1 MSAPPPAAPPEA
13 TAATVPGPALIIPR
27 APRAARLKD
36 LAFKGGMLACL
47 GIALITLAAVLI
59 QVFTKGV
66 GQLSLSFVTDLGSS
80 FPDQAGIGSAL
91 VGTLWVMAVCIVFI
105 VPVGVASAVYLEE
118 YADRSR
124 WYNRFIEVNIQN
136 LAAVPSI
143 VYGIL
148 GLAFLVRGPLSLG
161 HVVAAAGLT
170 LALLVLPVVV
180 IAGREAIR
188 AVPPSIR
195 EGSMALG
202 ATKWQTIW
210 KQVLPAS
217 VPGFATGVI
226 LAVSRA
232 IGEAAPLIVVGGA
245 VYLTFYPSGLGSDF
259 TVLPLQIFNWISQPQ
274 EEFKALAAA
283 GMIVLLA
290 VLLVLNAAAI
300 WLRNKYEK
308 KW

>member
-1 MSAPPPAAPPEA
+1 LL
-13 TAATVPGPALIIPR
+13 G
-27 APRAARLKD
+27 
-36 LAFKGGMLACL
+36 CL
-47 GIALITLAAVLI
+47 GIALLTLAAVLI
-59 QVFTKGV
+59 QIFTKGV
-66 GQLSLSFVTDLGSS
+66 GSLDLAFITDLGSS

-91 VGTLWVMAVCIVFI
+91 VGTLWVMAVCIAFI

-118 YADRSR
+118 YADRNR

-161 HVVAAAGLT
+161 HVVLAAGLT
-170 LALLVLPVVV
+170 LGLLVLPVVI

-195 EGSMALG
+195 EGSLALG

-210 KQVLPAS
+210 RQVLPAS

-232 IGEAAPLIVVGGA
+232 IGEAAPLIVLGGA
-245 VYLTFYPSGLGSDF
+245 VYLSFYPSGLGSDF

-274 EEFKALAAA
+274 EEFKDLAAA

-290 VLLVLNAAAI
+290 ILLVLNGVAI
-300 WLRNKYEK
+300 WLRNKFEK

>member
-1 MSAPPPAAPPEA
+1 VSAPPPPAASD
-13 TAATVPGPALIIPR
+13 TAAASPGPAVAIPR
-27 APRAARLKD
+27 APRGARIRE
-36 LAFKGGMLACL
+36 LAFRGGLLACL
-47 GIALITLAAVLI
+47 GVALLTLAAVLI
-59 QVFTKGV
+59 QIFTRGV
-66 GQLSLSFVTDLGSS
+66 GSLDLNFITDLGSS

-91 VGTLWVMAVCIVFI
+91 VGTLWVMAVCIAFI

-118 YADRSR
+118 YADRGR

-161 HVVAAAGLT
+161 HVVLAAGLT
-170 LALLVLPVVV
+170 LGLLVLPVVI

-195 EGSMALG
+195 EGSLALG

-245 VYLTFYPSGLGSDF
+245 IYLSFYPSGLGSDF

-274 EEFKALAAA
+274 EEFKDLAAA

-290 VLLVLNAAAI
+290 ILLLLNGAAI
-300 WLRNKYEK
+300 WLRNKFEK

>member
-1 MSAPPPAAPPEA
+1 M
-13 TAATVPGPALIIPR
+13 T
-27 APRAARLKD
+27 
-36 LAFKGGMLACL
+36 FKGGMLACL
-47 GIALITLAAVLI
+47 GIALVTLAAVLI
-59 QVFTKGV
+59 QVFGKGI
-66 GQLSLSFVTDLGSS
+66 GQLDLEFVTSLGSS
-80 FPDQAGIGSAL
+80 LPDQAGIGSAL
-91 VGTLWVMAVCIVFI
+91 VGTLWVMAVCIAFI
-105 VPVGVASAVYLEE
+105 VPVGVASAIYLEE
-118 YADRSR
+118 YADRER

-161 HVVAAAGLT
+161 HVVLAAGVT
-170 LALLVLPVVV
+170 LGLLVLPVVI

-188 AVPPSIR
+188 AVPGSIR
-195 EGSMALG
+195 EGSLALG

-210 KQVLPAS
+210 RQVLPAS

-245 VYLTFYPSGLGSDF
+245 IYLSFYPSGLDSQF

-274 EEFKALAAA
+274 SEFKELAAA

-290 VLLVLNAAAI
+290 ILLMLNGVAI
-300 WLRNKYEK
+300 WLRNRFEK